1 MFQHHKNF
9 DKIFRYTNFLWP
21 FAPYLTWGVVNCGFV
36 NFIWRKLLIYRR
48 SWLRCVV
55 FSCVSV
61 LDILPAHLSGKFC
74 QLSGHSTILPSIHP
88 SVRPSV
94 RLFVRSLVRSFVCS
108 FVRSVFQ
115 LLVRD
120 WPCNKWRRKK
130 TSKSSSTDPPPPLS
144 PPMNITEKRWRKKE
158 GNRIQRLKTTY
169 LSNHYLFMK
178 NKNQRLQI
186 SWHFFNSIVLFFWQT
201 FLLLTYLVSFH
212 FSQ

>member
-9 DKIFRYTNFLWP
+9 DKIFRYSNFLWP

-74 QLSGHSTILPSIHP
+74 QLSGHSTIFPSI
-88 SVRPSV
+88 RPSV
-94 RLFVRSLVRSFVCS
+94 RLFVRSLARSFVRL
-108 FVRSVFQ
+108 FVRSVCLSATCPWLTLQ
-115 LLVRD
+115 QM
-120 WPCNKWRRKK
+120 KK
-130 TSKSSSTDPPPPLS
+130 KEDVPILIDHVDPPPPPS

-186 SWHFFNSIVLFFWQT
+186 SWHFFNILLYFFSDKLSC
-201 FLLLTYLVSFH
+201 F
-212 FSQ
+212 

>member
-9 DKIFRYTNFLWP
+9 DKIFRYSNFLWP

-74 QLSGHSTILPSIHP
+74 QLSGHSTIFPSI
-88 SVRPSV
+88 RPSV
-94 RLFVRSLVRSFVCS
+94 RLFVRSLARSFVRL
-108 FVRSVFQ
+108 FVRSVCLSATCPWLTLQ
-115 LLVRD
+115 QM
-120 WPCNKWRRKK
+120 KK
-130 TSKSSSTDPPPPLS
+130 KEDVPILIDHVDPPPPS

-186 SWHFFNSIVLFFWQT
+186 SWHFFNILLYFFSDKLSC
-201 FLLLTYLVSFH
+201 F
-212 FSQ
+212 